1 MDRKKIR
8 DIIDPLIVLFSKIV
22 EPEMQA
28 GVGSLLNLVE
38 SMIAESERNC
48 QTIQEQADEI
58 NRLKGEQG
66 KPKIRPQKKDS
77 QDNHSSEEERKQ
89 RRKKNRKKSRRKK
102 KGIIIIDR
110 TVVCPMDKEQL
121 PEDAQRK
128 GYKTVVIQDLKV
140 VTDNVQFQR
149 EMYYSPSL
157 KKTFIA
163 PLPKGYD
170 GEFGPGI
177 KALSLAL
184 YHGSN
189 MTAPALK
196 DFFTTSGSIISTGT
210 ISRMLTDNHEVF
222 HQEKEDIV
230 DAGLK
235 APYQQTDDTG
245 ARVNGKNHHV
255 HILCNPFYTAY
266 FTRLKKDRLTVLEL
280 FSRDELKFSMNQS
293 SFELMKN
300 MGLSEKRLQ
309 QLIAMDTQ
317 EVLTR
322 IEIDGVLKQL
332 FPNPKKH
339 QTSRRHILEASALVY
354 YHSLEHAIKHLICD
368 DAPQFNL
375 IAQHKSLC
383 WIHEG
388 RHYKKLKPCLSHHR
402 EALDNFISKLWD
414 FYQRLLDYTEQPTS
428 SVAVQ
433 LNDDFDALFSTTTG
447 YDLLDERIALTR
459 DKKEA
464 LLLSLR
470 FPFLPLHN
478 NDSEGGAQHQAR
490 LRDIH
495 LQTRNDK
502 GTKAKDTFATIVKTA
517 RKLQVNVY
525 NYFYDRIS
533 QNLSMPSLAHLILE
547 KCKLQI

>member
-1 MDRKKIR
+1 VDRKKIR
-8 DIIDPLIVLFSKIV
+8 DIIDPLIVLFAKIV
-22 EPEMQA
+22 EPEIQA
-28 GVGSLLNLVE
+28 GIGSLLNLVE
-38 SMIAESERNC
+38 SMLDENETNRRK
-48 QTIQEQADEI
+48 IQEQADEI

-77 QDNHSSEEERKQ
+77 QDNHSSEKERKQ

-102 KGIIIIDR
+102 KGIIIVDR

-163 PLPKGYD
+163 PLPKGYE

-196 DFFTTSGSIISTGT
+196 DFFTTSGAVISTGT
-210 ISRMLTDNHEVF
+210 ISRMLTDNHDVF

-266 FTRLKKDRLTVLEL
+266 FTRPKKDRLTVLEL
-280 FSRDELKFSMNQS
+280 FSRGELKFSMNPS
-293 SFELMKN
+293 SFELMKD

-317 EVLTR
+317 NVLTR
-322 IEIDGVLKQL
+322 VEIDGVLKQL

-375 IAQHKSLC
+375 IAKHKSLC

-402 EALDNFISKLWD
+402 KALDDFITKLWD
-414 FYQRLLDYTEQPTS
+414 FYQRLLDYTEQPS
-428 SVAVQ
+428 ASVAVQ
-433 LNDDFDALFSTTTG
+433 LSDDFDALFSTTTG
-447 YDLLDERIALTR
+447 YELLDERIVLTKN
-459 DKKEA
+459 KKEA

-502 GTKAKDTFATIVKTA
+502 GTKAKDSFA

-533 QNLSMPSLAHLILE
+533 QSFSMPSLAHLILE
-547 KCKLQI
+547 KCKLQL

>member
-1 MDRKKIR
+1 M
-8 DIIDPLIVLFSKIV
+8 
-22 EPEMQA
+22 
-28 GVGSLLNLVE
+28 
-38 SMIAESERNC
+38 
-48 QTIQEQADEI
+48 
-58 NRLKGEQG
+58 
-66 KPKIRPQKKDS
+66 
-77 QDNHSSEEERKQ
+77 
-89 RRKKNRKKSRRKK
+89 
-102 KGIIIIDR
+102 
-110 TVVCPMDKEQL
+110 
-121 PEDAQRK
+121 
-128 GYKTVVIQDLKV
+128 
-140 VTDNVQFQR
+140 VQH
-149 EMYYSPSL
+149 
-157 KKTFIA
+157 
-163 PLPKGYD
+163 D
-170 GEFGPGI
+170 
-177 KALSLAL
+177 
-184 YHGSN
+184 
-189 MTAPALK
+189 
-196 DFFTTSGSIISTGT
+196 
-210 ISRMLTDNHEVF
+210 VF

-255 HILCNPFYTAY
+255 HILCNSFYTAY
-266 FTRLKKDRLTVLEL
+266 FTRLKRDRLTVLEI
-280 FSRDELKFSMNQS
+280 FSRDELKFSMNPS
-293 SFELMKN
+293 SFELMRN

-309 QLIAMDTQ
+309 QLITMDTQ

-322 IEIDGVLKQL
+322 SEIDNVLKQL

-354 YHSLEHAIKHLICD
+354 YHSLEHAIKYLICD
-368 DAPQFNL
+368 DAPQFNH
-375 IAQHKSLC
+375 IAKHKSLC

-388 RHYKKLKPCLSHHR
+388 RHYKKLKPCLSLHR
-402 EALDNFISKLWD
+402 EALDDFITKLWD

-433 LNDDFDALFSTTTG
+433 LNDDFDDLFSTTTG
-447 YDLLDERIALTR
+447 YDLLDKRIALTR

-464 LLLSLR
+464 LLLPLR

-525 NYFYDRIS
+525 DYFYDRIA
-533 QNLSMPSLAHLILE
+533 QNLSMPSLANLILE
-547 KCKLQI
+547 KCKWQL